1 MSDLGKSVASAIKVH
16 FGSVADTFNVQ
27 DISEGHPRGVSV
39 LFTLYRYVDCR
50 FNYELGRGG
59 FIAQSVHGG
68 HLLGPDLVEADLHEI
83 IARPDRLTWLDE
95 LVRLRIPDKYLAA
108 EPWLETPSRGGTAE

>member
-1 MSDLGKSVASAIKVH
+1 MLELGKSVASAIKEH
-16 FGSVADTFNVQ
+16 FGAAVDTFTIQ

-50 FNYELGRGG
+50 LNYELGRGG

-68 HLLGPDLVEADLHEI
+68 HLLGPDLIEADLREI
-83 IARPDRLTWLDE
+83 IARPDLLTPLDE
-95 LVRLRIPDKYLAA
+95 AVRLRIPDKYLAA
-108 EPWLETPSRGGTAE
+108 EPWLETPSRGSTAE